1 MTRNTDIPA
10 GYKPSPLGPIPED
23 WEVKRLGEIG
33 DVLMCRRILK
43 HQTNISSG
51 IPFFKI
57 GTFGGTPDAY
67 ISNDLYLDYSQKYP
81 FPNKGAII
89 ISAAG
94 TIGRAVEYDGKPAY
108 FQDSNLVWIDNDESK
123 VLNRYLYYVYGIIR
137 WVSDTG
143 TISRIYNNVIKQKQI
158 IVPPRLE
165 QRKIAEILSTWDKA
179 IELQTVLIAKLILRK
194 KGLMQQLLTSK
205 KRLPGFSEPWKH
217 IIMREVFDP
226 VTEKNDG
233 KGHMP
238 MTISAKMGLVSQ
250 EHKFERVVAGNSL
263 VNYTLIKAGDFAYNK
278 GNSNLYEMGCIYRL
292 NDASAVVP
300 FVYICFRSKN
310 ETLID
315 GNFYQYFF
323 ANHGLDQQLKKI
335 ITSGAR
341 GDGLLNVDCKDFFSL
356 QIPYPSTKEQCSI
369 AQILTTV
376 DHEIAKEKQK
386 LEALKQQKKGLM
398 QQLLTGKKRVITK

>member
-179 IELQTVLIAKLILRK
+179 IELHTSLIEKLTLRK
-194 KGLMQQLLTSK
+194 KGLMQQLLYSK
-205 KRLPGFSEPWKH
+205 KRFTGYTDTWGVTTLSSIATVVMGQSPNSEYYNKEGEGIPLIQGNADIQDRKT
-217 IIMREVFDP
+217 IKRIYTTD
-226 VTEKNDG
+226 VTKKCKKNDVL
-233 KGHMP
+233 
-238 MTISAKMGLVSQ
+238 MTVRAPVG
-250 EHKFERVVAGNSL
+250 EVAIASTEACLGRG
-263 VNYTLIKAGDFAYNK
+263 VCAITHVTIDKHY
-278 GNSNLYEMGCIYRL
+278 LYY
-292 NDASAVVP
+292 
-300 FVYICFRSKN
+300 Y
-310 ETLID
+310 
-315 GNFYQYFF
+315 
-323 ANHGLDQQLKKI
+323 
-335 ITSGAR
+335 
-341 GDGLLNVDCKDFFSL
+341 L
-356 QIPYPSTKEQCSI
+356 QTKEHQWDKLSQGGTFSSI
-369 AQILTTV
+369 NSE
-376 DHEIAKEKQK
+376 EIKRLVIKMPSVVEQQAIAKTITAADQEIEKEKQK

-398 QQLLTGKKRVITK
+398 QQLLTGKKRVVI